1 MTWIFI
7 LPLFKFWKQ
16 KGKGLSF
23 LYIPQRRRRRRK
35 KIIYRRLRNC
45 WKRSTRWATSETGPG
60 DLLLHDR
67 KTPNGCCLLL
77 LMVFLILFSA
87 AVEGGAEKKIHD
99 TLQVVCVTTAHNTLV
114 LWQLNTNFDDSHT
127 ETLVK
132 NFQNETKLLLCHD
145 LSQTWNVR
153 RQLLMFWQD
162 RCPMPKEHHHQLTML
177 FCAGLISE

>member
-67 KTPNGCCLLL
+67 KTPNGCCFLL
-77 LMVFLILFSA
+77 LMVFWFY
-87 AVEGGAEKKIHD
+87 
-99 TLQVVCVTTAHNTLV
+99 
-114 LWQLNTNFDDSHT
+114 F
-127 ETLVK
+127 
-132 NFQNETKLLLCHD
+132 LLLLKGGPKKRYTT
-145 LSQTWNVR
+145 LSKLFVWQQHTTHLCFDNSTQILMIHTLKLWSRIFKMKQNFYFATICR
-153 RQLLMFWQD
+153 RLEMWEDNCWCFGRIVVLC
-162 RCPMPKEHHHQLTML
+162 RRNTTTN
-177 FCAGLISE
+177 